1 MKNFLEKNF
10 ARLMSTMI
18 LIAMFS
24 YTMFVFN
31 NLHKELLRIDR
42 NVQELVSDVYKRQE
56 SDKTNDMLYL
66 EGMYENQ

>member
-10 ARLMSTMI
+10 VRLMSMMI

-56 SDKTNDMLYL
+56 AEKDLL
-66 EGMYENQ
+66 FVEEMY

>member
-10 ARLMSTMI
+10 AKIMSTII

-31 NLHKELLRIDR
+31 NVHKELLRIDR
-42 NVQELVSDVYKRQE
+42 NVQELVSDIYKREELAADLFMDQ
-56 SDKTNDMLYL
+56 TYN
-66 EGMYENQ
+66 YENY

>member
-56 SDKTNDMLYL
+56 SDKSNDMLYL